1 MCISKIIAN
10 RIKVV
15 LPTLVDPVQSAFVH
29 GRRISDNIFLSQEI
43 MRGYHKSSP
52 TPRCTM
58 KVDIM
63 KVYDNVRWDFV
74 LDVLRAMGFS
84 PNLIQSVKA
93 CMTSPSFSIC
103 INESLHRYFKGARG
117 LRQGDPMSSYLFV
130 LIMEILARILAAK
143 SAHPNFKFH

>member
-1 MCISKIIAN
+1 
-10 RIKVV
+10 
-15 LPTLVDPVQSAFVH
+15 
-29 GRRISDNIFLSQEI
+29 

-74 LDVLRAMGFS
+74 LDVLRAMGFP

-103 INESLHRYFKGARG
+103 INESLHGYFKGARG
-117 LRQGDPMSSYLFV
+117 LRQGDPMSPYLLCLLWRFWLEFWLPNLLTQTLNSTRDVRRQRLSIFV
-130 LIMEILARILAAK
+130 LQMT
-143 SAHPNFKFH
+143 